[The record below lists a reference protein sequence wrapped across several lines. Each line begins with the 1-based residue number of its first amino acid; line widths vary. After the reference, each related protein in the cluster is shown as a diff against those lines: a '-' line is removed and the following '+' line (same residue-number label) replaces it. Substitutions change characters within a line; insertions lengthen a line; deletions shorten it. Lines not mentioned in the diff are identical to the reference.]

1 MWILERSLGC
11 PRRHREETMSPFT
24 VCDDRIVPSASIKN
38 RAARIFH
45 ALTRPVALLH
55 WCAALA
61 MCSTTGCLHPK
72 IGPQSLPIDRAA
84 YSASLSDSWKE
95 QALLNIVKIR
105 YVDPPVFVDVGSI
118 VASYTL
124 TQNATAGGSIP
135 TSGSGSATVGGSLG
149 LS

>member
-1 MWILERSLGC
+1 MFASKERLDSNWKHPNKMWILERSLGC

-24 VCDDRIVPSASIKN
+24 VCDDRIVPSASTKN

-45 ALTRPVALLH
+45 ALTRPVAILH

-95 QALLNIVKIR
+95 QALLNI
-105 YVDPPVFVDVGSI
+105 
-118 VASYTL
+118 
-124 TQNATAGGSIP
+124 
-135 TSGSGSATVGGSLG
+135 
-149 LS
+149 